1 MFNHRARTLC
11 DRPVCD
17 LTFSVQASKWVLNVL
32 LTAAGRVGGRTLP
45 PYPLFDLSPIFHLVR
60 ASGGHFNTMLRSW

>member
-32 LTAAGRVGGRTLP
+32 LTAAGRVVGRTLP
-45 PYPLFDLSPIFHLVR
+45 PYPLFDLSPIFPRDCISLGQSKR
-60 ASGGHFNTMLRSW
+60 GSF